1 MKNCQQITRLLSDG
15 QERKLSLKERAELK
29 MHVMMCSG
37 CRNFAQQMNVLR
49 EIARTYAKGVDDQE
63 ADVQGELSAGNEAD
77 TDQHK
82 E

>member
-1 MKNCQQITRLLSDG
+1 MKNCQQTTQLLSDG

-29 MHVMMCSG
+29 VHVMMCSG

-49 EIARTYAKGVDDQE
+49 DITRAYAKGFDDQE
-63 ADVQGELSAGNEAD
+63 ADVHGEVSSGNSKDA
-77 TDQHK
+77 DQHK